1 MHRRMKRLARPIP
14 MDQADFRGHL
24 VRTAIVAALS
34 LSAIVASG
42 CSGQRYDPSRATRPY
57 PEDLGQGTM
66 LKVQVFRD
74 GGDLIIV
81 NASAQPFEDLDIWI
95 NRQYMLHL
103 DHLEVGETR
112 TVWFGDFFDQWGET
126 PVAGGFFRTDA
137 PTPSVLVQFQIDES
151 SPLLGTVAI
160 PQEAR
165 F

>member
-1 MHRRMKRLARPIP
+1 MHRRMNRLASPIP
-14 MDQADFRGHL
+14 MNRSDFRGHV
-24 VRTAIVAALS
+24 VRTAMVAVLS
-34 LSAIVASG
+34 LSAIIVSG

-57 PEDLGQGTM
+57 PEELGQGAM
-66 LKVQVFRD
+66 VKVQVFRD
-74 GGDLIIV
+74 GGDLIII
-81 NASAQPFEDLDIWI
+81 NASAQAFEDLDIWI

-103 DHLEVGETR
+103 DHLAVGETR

-160 PQEAR
+160 PEEAR